1 MREVTLVF
9 KVIIKADQKVI
20 FDYVSNWE
28 KQSEWI
34 LFTTVNKIS
43 AAPDQV
49 GTKLL
54 ATTKFAAIKLIDTMI
69 VTEWQPF
76 EKITVEHT
84 GRIILGKG
92 VFKIHSISENNCEF
106 TWEEITPIPFGIF
119 GQIGLLIVKP
129 WMKLLFG
136 ISLKRLKSNIEIL

>member
-1 MREVTLVF
+1 MKEVILVF

-20 FDYVSNWE
+20 FDCVSNWE

-34 LFTTVNKIS
+34 LFTTVHIIS
-43 AAPDQV
+43 AAPNQL

-92 VFKIHSISENNCEF
+92 IFKIHSISENNCEF
-106 TWEEITPIPFGIF
+106 TWEEITPIPFGAV
-119 GQIGLLIVKP
+119 GQIGLVIVKP
-129 WMKLLFG
+129 LMKLLFG
-136 ISLKRLKSNIEIL
+136 ISLKRLKSNIESS